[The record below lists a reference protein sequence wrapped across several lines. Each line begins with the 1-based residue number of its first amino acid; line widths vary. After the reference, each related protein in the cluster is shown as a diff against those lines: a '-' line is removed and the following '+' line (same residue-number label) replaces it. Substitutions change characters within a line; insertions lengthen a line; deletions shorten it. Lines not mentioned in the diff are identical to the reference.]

1 MAVAESGGDGRI
13 FVAESNAGD
22 IGDRLAVVDT
32 QDITNDGASVAYR
45 GTVIGNIDPL
55 ANGEDGAALH
65 IHLTGAADDG
75 ALQALCGAIRFE
87 ALGDEPDGASLETS
101 FAVQP
106 AGGGELIALA
116 GFDSVPVLPFDLWAH
131 DGEVDSVLSLGLP
144 DHGDAQIA
152 GTTLFLADDYQQA
165 VDHGAMHAL
174 DGFTPGAGGDTLD
187 LHDLLSS
194 GNYQGGSLEGYVH
207 LDDSSG
213 THTVLAVDLQGAGNY
228 VPIALIDGVVGLG
241 SPDHLLDSGNIV
253 V

>member
-13 FVAESNAGD
+13 FVAEGNAGD
-22 IGDRLAVVDT
+22 VGDRLAVVNT
-32 QDITNDGASVAYR
+32 QDIINDGATVAYR

-75 ALQALCGAIRFE
+75 ALQALCQAIRFE
-87 ALGDEPDGASLETS
+87 ALGDEPEGGSLETS

-106 AGGGELIALA
+106 GDGGAAVPLA

-131 DGEVDSVLSLGLP
+131 DGEVDSVLSLGLA
-144 DHGDAQIA
+144 DHGDAHAA

-174 DGFTPGAGGDTLD
+174 PGFTPGEGGDTLD
-187 LHDLLSS
+187 LHDMLSS

-213 THTVLAVDLQGAGNY
+213 THTVLAVDLHGLGNY
-228 VPIALIDGVVGLG
+228 VPIAMIDGVIGLG
-241 SPDHLLDSGNIV
+241 TADHLLEAGNIV